1 MTGAL
6 VKDDSYAVGT
16 TIIPREPMRLKQ
28 QHVFYQG
35 NQGIWIIGAARQ
47 ACSVRV
53 RSVRDLHVERCT
65 L

>member
-1 MTGAL
+1 
-6 VKDDSYAVGT
+6 
-16 TIIPREPMRLKQ
+16 MRLEQ
-28 QHVFYQG
+28 LHVFHQG

-65 L
+65 LIFLACVIFIVGINSLSIII

>member
-1 MTGAL
+1 
-6 VKDDSYAVGT
+6 
-16 TIIPREPMRLKQ
+16 MRLEQ
-28 QHVFYQG
+28 LHVFYQE

-65 L
+65 LQF

>member
-1 MTGAL
+1 
-6 VKDDSYAVGT
+6 
-16 TIIPREPMRLKQ
+16 MRLEELLY
-28 QHVFYQG
+28 HENLCGWNNYMY
-35 NQGIWIIGAARQ
+35 QGIWIIGAARQ